1 MVENRHAGA
10 IYLDITGLPH
20 HAWAP
25 LLRAIRCCHEPV
37 FVVYV
42 EPGDYK
48 FSASP
53 TDLSLFDLSEKIEG
67 IAPLPG
73 FVSLTG
79 EPVEKGVFV
88 PFLGFEGA
96 RFAYML
102 DAVQPRREDICPI
115 IGVPGFRP
123 EYPFY
128 TYQGN
133 KVPLLETKAWKNV
146 RLAPA
151 NCPFSAYQ
159 AIRSI
164 ASDYNNRRL
173 NIGLIG
179 TKPHALGGLLYH
191 IDYPRMTEVLYDFP
205 VRKVARTEG
214 TSRLC
219 LYDLSLLPPLR
230 PDRAEV

>member
-1 MVENRHAGA
+1 MRAVRH
-10 IYLDITGLPH
+10 
-20 HAWAP
+20 
-25 LLRAIRCCHEPV
+25 CHEPA

-48 FSASP
+48 LSASP

-73 FVSLTG
+73 FVSLTR
-79 EPVEKGVFV
+79 EPAEEGVFV
-88 PFLGFEGA
+88 PLLGFEGA

-102 DAVQPRREDICPI
+102 EAVQPKREDIIPI
-115 IGVPGFRP
+115 IGVPGFRL

-133 KVPLLETKAWKNV
+133 KIPLHETKAWKNV
-146 RLAPA
+146 RFAPA
-151 NCPFSAYQ
+151 NCPFAAYQ
-159 AIRSI
+159 AIQSI
-164 ASDYNNRRL
+164 ANDYKNRRL

-179 TKPHALGGLLYH
+179 TKPHSLGGLLYH

-205 VRKVARTEG
+205 IRKVARTEG

-219 LYDLSLLPPLR
+219 LYNLSLLPP
-230 PDRAEV
+230 P